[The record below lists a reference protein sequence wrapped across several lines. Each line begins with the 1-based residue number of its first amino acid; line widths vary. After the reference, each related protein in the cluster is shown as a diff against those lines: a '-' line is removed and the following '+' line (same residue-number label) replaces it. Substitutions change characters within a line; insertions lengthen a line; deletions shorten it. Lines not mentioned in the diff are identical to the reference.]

1 MRKLVLILLLF
12 GIAAAQER
20 LSFDELYESTGV
32 LGLSFSQKVK
42 SLSGK
47 RVIIDGFM
55 APPLKAEAD
64 FFVLTKAPMALCPFC
79 SSDTDW
85 SADILVVYLKKR
97 QIFVQHNAIIQVKGV
112 LEYGSW
118 TDNNS
123 GFVSLLRLK
132 DAVFEE
138 K

>member
-1 MRKLVLILLLF
+1 MLLG
-12 GIAAAQER
+12 GISSAEER
-20 LSFDELYESTGV
+20 IGFDELYENTGV

-42 SLSGK
+42 SLAGK
-47 RVIIDGFM
+47 EVVIKGFM
-55 APPLKAEAD
+55 APPLKAKSN

-85 SADILVVYLKKR
+85 SADIVVVYLKEH
-97 QIFVQHNAIIQVKGV
+97 QTFVQYNAIIQVDGV

-118 TDNNS
+118 RDESS

-132 DAVFEE
+132 NASF
-138 K
+138 KRL

>member
-1 MRKLVLILLLF
+1 VLLLSA
-12 GIAAAQER
+12 GIEAQER
-20 LSFDELYESTGV
+20 LNFDELYENTGV

-42 SLSGK
+42 SLNGK
-47 RVIIDGFM
+47 EVVIDGFM
-55 APPLKAEAD
+55 APPLKAEAN

-85 SADILVVYLKKR
+85 AEDILVVYLKKR

-118 TDNNS
+118 TDNES

-132 DAVFEE
+132 DATF
-138 K
+138 KTK

>member
-1 MRKLVLILLLF
+1 LLLSIH
-12 GIAAAQER
+12 GGTQEK
-20 LSFDELYESTGV
+20 LSFDELYENTGV

-47 RVIIDGFM
+47 KVIIDGFM
-55 APPLKAEAD
+55 APPLKAEAN

-85 SADILVVYLKKR
+85 SMDILVIYLKKR
-97 QIFVQHNAIIQVKGV
+97 QIFVQHNAIIQVKGI

-118 TDNNS
+118 TDNKS
-123 GFVSLLRLK
+123 GFVSLLRLR
-132 DAVFEE
+132 DATFET

>member
-1 MRKLVLILLLF
+1 LLLF
-12 GIAAAQER
+12 GIGSAEER
-20 LSFDELYESTGV
+20 ISFDELYEKTGV

-42 SLSGK
+42 SLAG
-47 RVIIDGFM
+47 REVVIDGFM
-55 APPLKAEAD
+55 APPLKAKSN

-79 SSDTDW
+79 ASDTDW

-97 QIFVQHNAIIQVKGV
+97 QIFVQHNAIIQVKGI

-118 TDNNS
+118 TDNES

-132 DAVFEE
+132 DAVFEA

>member
-1 MRKLVLILLLF
+1 MILLLLS
-12 GIAAAQER
+12 IAIKAQER
-20 LSFDELYESTGV
+20 LGFDELYENTGV

-42 SLSGK
+42 SLSNK
-47 RVIIDGFM
+47 KVVIDGFM
-55 APPLKAEAD
+55 APPLKVGAN

-85 SADILVVYLKKR
+85 SEDILVVYLKKR

-118 TDNNS
+118 TDNES
-123 GFVSLLRLK
+123 GFVSLLRLR

>member
-1 MRKLVLILLLF
+1 LLLG
-12 GIAAAQER
+12 GISSAEER
-20 LSFDELYESTGV
+20 IGFDELYENTGV

-42 SLSGK
+42 SLAGK
-47 RVIIDGFM
+47 EVVIKGFM
-55 APPLKAEAD
+55 APPLKAKSN

-85 SADILVVYLKKR
+85 SADIVVVYLKEH
-97 QIFVQHNAIIQVKGV
+97 QTFVQYNAIIQVDGV

-118 TDNNS
+118 RDESS

-132 DAVFEE
+132 NASF
-138 K
+138 KRL